1 MGGAD
6 GGSAATRSS
15 CGGEAAGA
23 GAGEWSHGPGASVF
37 CDVVRLAPPPS
48 LVLMEDG
55 GAGGVGLS
63 SRGGR
68 DGDALGGGR
77 GWLQESSPPRTPASP
92 FAGIPA
98 HRIKVLRGEGAV
110 GSARAGS
117 SPVAGLLHESP
128 CDASAS
134 SSGSPDG
141 NSMGQGPRTGAR
153 GALQAQSGEGI
164 SGNPDGTS
172 SLDPARPAD
181 TLYHVHHEYKP
192 TDDGT
197 SALDPARPAQVEQH
211 ARVAHASVQ
220 GAAFNTAPASCCT
233 GGGTSGGGG
242 GDKADNKSRLTSRS
256 GRTRKRAGRQ
266 VPAPRTPLTPTHPL
280 PGARPADENQDPQSW
295 MPSAASPR
303 AGRASLLFPDPAVCG
318 HCTCKSPPPPGAGGE
333 MAPSASPNAAN
344 TGGRGCATGS
354 PRAQSLYG
362 SWLHATPERPSPGTA
377 AEKV

>member
-1 MGGAD
+1 MGGTD

-15 CGGEAAGA
+15 CGGGEAAGA
-23 GAGEWSHGPGASVF
+23 VAGEWSHGPEAAVF

-117 SPVAGLLHESP
+117 SPVTGLLHESP
-128 CDASAS
+128 CDTSAS

-141 NSMGQGPRTGAR
+141 NSMGQRPRTGAR
-153 GALQAQSGEGI
+153 QELQAQSGDGI
-164 SGNPDGTS
+164 PGNPDGTS
-172 SLDPARPAD
+172 SLDPARPAQG
-181 TLYHVHHEYKP
+181 EQQ
-192 TDDGT
+192 
-197 SALDPARPAQVEQH
+197 ARAP
-211 ARVAHASVQ
+211 HASVQ
-220 GAAFNTAPASCCT
+220 GAAPASSCT
-233 GGGTSGGGG
+233 QGGRTSDGGG
-242 GDKADNKSRLTSRS
+242 GDKADNKSRLTSRSGRTRKGFEVGVPGSDLADAAPLTSRS

-280 PGARPADENQDPQSW
+280 PAARPADENQDPQSW

-303 AGRASLLFPDPAVCG
+303 ARRASLLFPDPAVCG
-318 HCTCKSPPPPGAGGE
+318 HCKSSPPPGAGGE

>member
-1 MGGAD
+1 MGGTD

-15 CGGEAAGA
+15 CGGGEAAGA
-23 GAGEWSHGPGASVF
+23 GAGEWSHGPEASVF

-164 SGNPDGTS
+164 SGNPDGTCS
-172 SLDPARPAD
+172 
-181 TLYHVHHEYKP
+181 
-192 TDDGT
+192 
-197 SALDPARPAQVEQH
+197 LDPARPAQVDTQVEQQ

-220 GAAFNTAPASCCT
+220 GGAPAPASCCT

-318 HCTCKSPPPPGAGGE
+318 PCKSPPPPGGGGE

-344 TGGRGCATGS
+344 TEGRGCATGS
-354 PRAQSLYG
+354 PRAQRLYG
-362 SWLHATPERPSPGTA
+362 SWLHATL
-377 AEKV
+377 